1 MSSKFLNTATAIA
14 LIAAPAAWAGSLS
27 VAPSEPEMAPMV
39 APVAAPYDWSGFYAG
54 LSAGKTTGDFDIT
67 VTDPPAFSRNDLDG
81 RSFGGFAGY
90 NWQRG
95 SLVYGLEL
103 ALQDVDAD
111 LELNG
116 QPRPNDHFNYIHDLK
131 ARIGFANDNMLFYAF
146 GGYSMGEFEIA
157 AGKFDANGS
166 NLGLGVEMAFRE
178 DWLVGLEYI
187 RRSLD
192 GDFNPALVPE
202 HTFDSNVDTIQLRI
216 GYKF

>member
-39 APVAAPYDWSGFYAG
+39 APVDAPFDWSGFYAG

-116 QPRPNDHFNYIHDLK
+116 EPRPDDHFNYLHDLK

-157 AGKFDANGS
+157 AGKVDANGS
-166 NLGLGVEMAFRE
+166 NFRE
-178 DWLVGLEYI
+178 NRLVGLEYI

-192 GDFNPALVPE
+192 GDFNPVLDGPE
-202 HTFDSNVDTIQLRI
+202 HTFDSKVDTIQLRV